1 MSRAGAASSSFSLSS
16 RFVAAAAGV
25 KDGGDDVDIDAA
37 PSISKFKKWDCL
49 RTQEWF

>member
-16 RFVAAAAGV
+16 RFVAAAGV
-25 KDGGDDVDIDAA
+25 KDGGDDVDMDAA